1 MKSTDTSCL
10 FSSTIF
16 SFDCCRNNTIFSHF
30 LHFRCMSTKHNGWQ
44 YFCIVHNGIVGQH
57 SHNHIA
63 IDEVPTEEWA
73 LCRVIAYRVHDS
85 FHYWMDLLAMCLA
98 IQIYVWRKMTISMC
112 ASYRIYLISL
122 VQVVDQWILEFID
135 WHVNMYIPYQSNG
148 YSDSGDRCLSVWL
161 MVVHPHT
168 ICRYDVIH
176 CKSNRFNMFDFS
188 FTEKKRLPDSTFN
201 ARGNRVFFLQFGPF
215 GWVNLSIRYKLTK
228 CLLPAARTDIHRL
241 L

>member
-1 MKSTDTSCL
+1 
-10 FSSTIF
+10 
-16 SFDCCRNNTIFSHF
+16 
-30 LHFRCMSTKHNGWQ
+30 MSTLSSDCLSSAW
-44 YFCIVHNGIVGQH
+44 FI
-57 SHNHIA
+57 S
-63 IDEVPTEEWA
+63 
-73 LCRVIAYRVHDS
+73 
-85 FHYWMDLLAMCLA
+85 LLDGFAGHVSGNPN
-98 IQIYVWRKMTISMC
+98 IWRKMTISMC

-188 FTEKKRLPDSTFN
+188 FTEKKKGYPIQPSMHVATAYSSYNSVHLDGWTSPFDINSPNFYSQQQELIFTGYYKYDFEQKAN
-201 ARGNRVFFLQFGPF
+201 FLDVPCG
-215 GWVNLSIRYKLTK
+215 LYHS
-228 CLLPAARTDIHRL
+228 
-241 L
+241 